1 MKKTVALVIAFGMLF
16 CLAAC
21 GQTRTVQTEEPES
34 TPGTEIRP
42 DYGELYVVLDGV
54 RFGVMDEADPV
65 TNGLGEPRTKTEM
78 TSCAHQGSD
87 IYWFYDGFEL
97 MMNEIDGVNY
107 ITGIALKD
115 DLVATQQGVR
125 IGMSIG
131 EAIGLLGDEY
141 ENTGSVWVE
150 TTATTTEDTGGDQPS
165 SEITPVSST
174 WDFTVP

>member
-1 MKKTVALVIAFGMLF
+1 MKKTVALIIALGLLF

-21 GQTRTVQTEEPES
+21 GQTQTVQTEEPE
-34 TPGTEIRP
+34 TAAVTEIRP

-54 RFGVMDEADPV
+54 SFGVMDEADPV
-65 TNGLGEPRTKTEM
+65 TDALGEPRTKTEM
-78 TSCAHQGSD
+78 PSCAHQGSD

-125 IGMSIG
+125 IGMSIE
-131 EAIGLLGDEY
+131 EAIGLLGDGY
-141 ENTGSVWVE
+141 ENSGSVYRYRSGPALLSLNTDPDGTVSDIQFSE
-150 TTATTTEDTGGDQPS
+150 CTE
-165 SEITPVSST
+165 
-174 WDFTVP
+174 